1 MENFDLVKVE
11 LEPEVSTAVQEANS
25 LMVQSHEQDEV
36 ATVFVGQ
43 IKETRAKVDSRRKKM
58 KAPALET
65 CQEIDAFF
73 NELLD
78 PIDKAIAV
86 VKGKQRVWFLE
97 EDRKRQEAEAKERAR
112 AAEEERKKRE
122 AIQAQADAARAK
134 GKEEK
139 AAMLEE
145 KAENTFVPPVIP
157 PSSVPKTT
165 SSNGYSSTRAASID
179 LQLVDLKAVAAKVA
193 DGTYPIYFIDVNM
206 AKAKRHFMDSKTPPG
221 PQPGFM
227 IYPDVNVRS
236 GRAK

>member
-43 IKETRAKVDSRRKKM
+43 IKETRAKVDARRKKM

-139 AAMLEE
+139 AAML
-145 KAENTFVPPVIP
+145 
-157 PSSVPKTT
+157 
-165 SSNGYSSTRAASID
+165 
-179 LQLVDLKAVAAKVA
+179 
-193 DGTYPIYFIDVNM
+193 
-206 AKAKRHFMDSKTPPG
+206 
-221 PQPGFM
+221 
-227 IYPDVNVRS
+227 
-236 GRAK
+236 